1 MTWNGGIIIA
11 DNKGDVGKSGV
22 ARKNVSSNS
31 GIVDSTRDSGVISV
45 NNFFFRQEDDCSTG
59 VCNNVDINGIETVR
73 PNGIAVQSEFPLV
86 LTCDRHVGYIS
97 SIFGIV
103 DETEVITAGLL
114 DFQICRK
121 ERSG

>member
-11 DNKGDVGKSGV
+11 DIKGDVGKSGV

-45 NNFFFRQEDDCSTG
+45 NNFFRQKDDCSTG
-59 VCNNVDINGIETVR
+59 ICNNVDINGIKTVR

-121 ERSG
+121 ERSR

>member
-11 DNKGDVGKSGV
+11 DIKGDVGKSGV
-22 ARKNVSSNS
+22 ARENVSSNS

-45 NNFFFRQEDDCSTG
+45 NNFFRREDDCSTG

-73 PNGIAVQSEFPLV
+73 PNDITVQSEFPLV
-86 LTCDRHVGYIS
+86 LTCDGHEGYIS

-114 DFQICRK
+114 VFQICRK
-121 ERSG
+121 ERSR